1 MKTGEKASPIGGQ
14 GPGLWFLAL
23 SPRSRRKNGVW
34 ANTKQQSGEVF
45 PAMWLER
52 LRAMLGEQR
61 NGRLAGAEFRDAA
74 DGGDLDAGDFAG
86 KAGCGRGGEEE
97 FVVFAAVDG
106 LGQGCGGVDGQGG
119 SGYLGGYAGLGAEV
133 SEVGGEAVAKVDSG

>member
-1 MKTGEKASPIGGQ
+1 
-14 GPGLWFLAL
+14 
-23 SPRSRRKNGVW
+23 
-34 ANTKQQSGEVF
+34 
-45 PAMWLER
+45 
-52 LRAMLGEQR
+52 MLGEQR